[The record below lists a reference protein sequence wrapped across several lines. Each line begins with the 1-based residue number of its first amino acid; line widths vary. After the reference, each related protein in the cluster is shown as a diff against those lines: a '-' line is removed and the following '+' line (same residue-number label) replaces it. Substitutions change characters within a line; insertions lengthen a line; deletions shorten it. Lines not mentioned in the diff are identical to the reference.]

1 MLETWARPT
10 CVLGEGVVMSRCP
23 QRQVVLA
30 SVAVRRDW
38 LGHVRGQQL
47 QGEQAALGFADLAE
61 ACLAESLAVDDARAL
76 RAADVGPHMASVD
89 ESHHAERRRFTDHGA
104 GRRDRLADQLTREP
118 RTLVA
123 EDA

>member
-61 ACLAESLAVDDARAL
+61 ACLAESLAVDDARANAP
-76 RAADVGPHMASVD
+76 AASSTSFESVSICVSDSHPRLETKKEAPASFFIRVTRQ
-89 ESHHAERRRFTDHGA
+89 AP
-104 GRRDRLADQLTREP
+104 RLAL
-118 RTLVA
+118 A
-123 EDA
+123 